1 MRFKETETVELKET
15 VTEDVKKEII
25 AFANTDGGEI
35 YIGVKDDGTVVGVEN
50 PDGVALQ
57 ITNMARDAIKP
68 DITLFLL

>member
-35 YIGVKDDGTVVGVEN
+35 YIGVKDDGTIEELKILMV
-50 PDGVALQ
+50 
-57 ITNMARDAIKP
+57 
-68 DITLFLL
+68 LLYR